1 MIKKITVIILSC
13 IIIFSC
19 GKKSD
24 PKYIDPEKKA
34 ELKKVLITPTPA
46 RRRRRAIFDVFGVF

>member
-24 PKYIDPEKKA
+24 PKYEDPENK
-34 ELKKVLITPTPA
+34 KKVHTTVIYLT
-46 RRRRRAIFDVFGVF
+46 